1 MRDAIPAWVA
11 GEVLHVGAEAV
22 ATSGRWLDGD
32 AVLKE
37 RRPRAYRHPSLD
49 RRLSSMR
56 ATAEARILLRLAS
69 ARFATQRFPAPVL
82 LAMDADAGWMIQSR
96 MLGAP
101 LFESLREEP
110 LEGMTGDIGISTL
123 EATTERWIPVMNQ
136 LGVLIRALH
145 GRGISHGDLTT
156 HNILWS
162 AESGL
167 SLVDF
172 GLGQL
177 SPELEICGLDLQV
190 LAECL
195 QASHPNLKG
204 AMQAVLAGYSSGVS
218 ECEPAEGLTEQS
230 TEKSAE
236 ESVVSSEDCTDGP
249 GDESSLDT
257 SSSVVGQILP
267 NLGGSTVHSAAEVVG
282 RFDEI
287 RSRVRYHG

>member
-1 MRDAIPAWVA
+1 MPAWVP
-11 GEVLHVGAEAV
+11 GDLLHVGAEAV

-56 ATAEARILLRLAS
+56 STAEARILLRLAS
-69 ARFATQRFPAPVL
+69 ARFGAHRFPTPVL
-82 LAMDADAGWMIQSR
+82 LAMDTDAGWMIQSR
-96 MLGAP
+96 MPGLP
-101 LFESLREEP
+101 LFEALRTHTSADEVVSSDASSDESAS
-110 LEGMTGDIGISTL
+110 GGISDV
-123 EATTERWIPVMNQ
+123 EAVNDGADDEASGPASTVPGDTAKWLQVMND
-136 LGVLIRALH
+136 LGRLIRVLH
-145 GRGISHGDLTT
+145 TRSISHGDLTS
-156 HNILWS
+156 HNVLWS
-162 AESGL
+162 EKSGL

-195 QASHPNLKG
+195 QASHPNISG
-204 AMQAVLAGYSSGVS
+204 AMQAILTGYS
-218 ECEPAEGLTEQS
+218 AE
-230 TEKSAE
+230 
-236 ESVVSSEDCTDGP
+236 VCTDELEVTRNAEP
-249 GDESSLDT
+249 HSPAA
-257 SSSVVGQILP
+257 GQTAS
-267 NLGGSTVHSAAEVVG
+267 NRGGSTVHSAAAVIA

>member
-1 MRDAIPAWVA
+1 MPAWVP
-11 GEVLHVGAEAV
+11 GDVLHIGAEAV
-22 ATSGRWLDGD
+22 ATSGRWLDGA

-56 ATAEARILLRLAS
+56 STAEARILLRLAS
-69 ARFATQRFPAPVL
+69 ARFGTSRFPSPVL

-96 MLGAP
+96 MPGAP
-101 LFESLREEP
+101 FFDALSARILVDESVTSESFPDDAVSEYSLSDDAPPAAADEKW
-110 LEGMTGDIGISTL
+110 LQ
-123 EATTERWIPVMNQ
+123 VMND
-136 LGVLIRALH
+136 LGRLIRALH
-145 GRGISHGDLTT
+145 TRGISHGDLTT

-162 AESGL
+162 EESGL

-195 QASHPNLKG
+195 QASHPNFRG
-204 AMQAVLAGYSSGVS
+204 AMQAVLIGYSTEVCADEPGETRIS
-218 ECEPAEGLTEQS
+218 EH
-230 TEKSAE
+230 
-236 ESVVSSEDCTDGP
+236 
-249 GDESSLDT
+249 SLPELDQT
-257 SSSVVGQILP
+257 AP
-267 NLGGSTVHSAAEVVG
+267 NQGGSTVHTAAEVIA

-287 RSRVRYHG
+287 RGRVRYHG